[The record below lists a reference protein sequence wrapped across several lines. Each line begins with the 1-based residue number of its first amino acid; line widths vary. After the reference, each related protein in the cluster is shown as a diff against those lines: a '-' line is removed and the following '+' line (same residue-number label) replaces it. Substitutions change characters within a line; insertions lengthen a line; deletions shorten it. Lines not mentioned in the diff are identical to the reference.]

1 MTVFIIAISGSTK
14 RAFESIGVLNVKFFP
29 DNYSSSRFFAFM
41 YSKHAAMKT
50 KIIAVFIEDPR
61 KSFLFRGQALQAQI
75 GNAVANDSARNES
88 TFGCFRALRI
98 LNDGVRVQRS
108 LGVRA
113 ILLSRTAIYE

>member
-1 MTVFIIAISGSTK
+1 MTIFIIAISWSTK

-29 DNYSSSRFFAFM
+29 DNHSSGRFFAFM

-50 KIIAVFIEDPR
+50 KIITIFIEDPW
-61 KSFLFRGQALQAQI
+61 KSFLFRSQALQAQI
-75 GNAVANDSARNES
+75 GNAIADDSTWNES
-88 TFGCFRALRI
+88 TFGCFGALRI

>member
-1 MTVFIIAISGSTK
+1 MTIFIVAISGSTK
-14 RAFESIGVLNVKFFP
+14 RAFESIGILNVKFFP
-29 DNYSSSRFFAFM
+29 DNHSSGWFFAFM

-50 KIIAVFIEDPR
+50 KIITIFIEDPG

-75 GNAVANDSARNES
+75 GNAIADDSTWNES
-88 TFGCFRALRI
+88 TFGCFGALRI